1 VQLVQ
6 TYSDHVILPAEQR
19 AALADAVAAALDA
32 AGGQVPAR
40 YVTLAVVATTPR

>member
-1 VQLVQ
+1 
-6 TYSDHVILPAEQR
+6 VILPAEQR

-32 AGGQVPAR
+32 AGGQGPAR